1 MFKLS
6 KKVAVVTGASRGIGR
21 SMAET
26 YARAG
31 AHVICVSRNEDAL
44 NVVADGIKSNG
55 GSASVTAINVSNFEK
70 FQNFIK
76 DTTDTYGSV
85 DILVNNAG
93 ITRDTLIVRMSEED
107 WDTVI
112 DVNLKGA
119 FNGIKAVTRTMMKQ
133 RFGRIINISS
143 VVGLTGNAGQ
153 VNYAASKAG
162 LIGLTKAT
170 AKEIGSRGITVNCIA
185 PGYIATD
192 MTGQMDDKAKD
203 LLISQI
209 PLGRIGSP
217 DDIAATALF
226 LASDEAGYITGQTF
240 TVDGG
245 MVMI

>member
-44 NVVADGIKSNG
+44 NIVADGIKSNG
-55 GSASVTAINVSNFEK
+55 GSASVTPFNVSNLEE
-70 FQNFIK
+70 FQNLIK

>member
-55 GSASVTAINVSNFEK
+55 GSASVTAINVSNLEE
-70 FQNFIK
+70 FQNLIK

-107 WDTVI
+107 WDKVI

>member
-1 MFKLS
+1 MRAIPLS
-6 KKVAVVTGASRGIGR
+6 IS
-21 SMAET
+21 
-26 YARAG
+26 
-31 AHVICVSRNEDAL
+31 HVILRRSNISLAVGILLSFCVSRNEDAL
-44 NVVADGIKSNG
+44 NGVANLIRSNG
-55 GSASVTAINVSNFEK
+55 GSASVAACNVSDLENFQK
-70 FQNFIK
+70 LIK
-76 DTTDTYGSV
+76 DTADNYGSV

-93 ITRDTLIVRMSEED
+93 ITRDTLIMRMSEDD

-112 DVNLKGA
+112 DINLKGA

-133 RFGRIINISS
+133 KSGRIINISS

-162 LIGLTKAT
+162 LIGLTKSA

-192 MTGQMDDKAKD
+192 MTDQLDDQAKD

>member
-31 AHVICVSRNEDAL
+31 AHVICVSRNEDTL

-55 GSASVTAINVSNFEK
+55 GSASVTAINVSNLEE
-70 FQNFIK
+70 FQNLIK

-192 MTGQMDDKAKD
+192 MTNQMDDKAKD

>member
-6 KKVAVVTGASRGIGR
+6 KKIAVVTGASRGIGKA
-21 SMAET
+21 MAET
-26 YARAG
+26 YAQAG

-44 NVVADGIKSNG
+44 NGVADLIRSNG
-55 GSASVTAINVSNFEK
+55 GSASVAACNVSDLENFQK
-70 FQNFIK
+70 LIK
-76 DTTDTYGSV
+76 DTVDNYGSV

-93 ITRDTLIVRMSEED
+93 ITRDTLIMRMSEDD

-112 DVNLKGA
+112 DINLKGA

-133 RFGRIINISS
+133 KSGRIINISS

-162 LIGLTKAT
+162 LIGLTKSA

-192 MTGQMDDKAKD
+192 MTDQLDDQAKD

>member
-1 MFKLS
+1 M
-6 KKVAVVTGASRGIGR
+6 VTGASRGIGR

-31 AHVICVSRNEDAL
+31 AHVICVSRNEDTL

-55 GSASVTAINVSNFEK
+55 GSASVTAINVSNLEE
-70 FQNFIK
+70 FQNLIK

>member
-6 KKVAVVTGASRGIGR
+6 KKIAVVTGASRGIGKA
-21 SMAET
+21 MAET
-26 YARAG
+26 YAQAG

-44 NVVADGIKSNG
+44 NGVANLIRSNG
-55 GSASVTAINVSNFEK
+55 GSASIAACNVSDLENFQK
-70 FQNFIK
+70 LIK
-76 DTTDTYGSV
+76 DTADNYGSV

-93 ITRDTLIVRMSEED
+93 ITRDTLIMRMSEDD

-112 DVNLKGA
+112 DINLKGA

-133 RFGRIINISS
+133 KSGRIINISS

-162 LIGLTKAT
+162 LIGLTKSA

-192 MTGQMDDKAKD
+192 MTDQLDDQAKD

>member
-55 GSASVTAINVSNFEK
+55 GSASVTAINVSNLEK
-70 FQNFIK
+70 FQNLIK

-112 DVNLKGA
+112 NVNLKGA

>member
-6 KKVAVVTGASRGIGR
+6 KKIAVITGASRGIGKA
-21 SMAET
+21 MAET
-26 YARAG
+26 YAQAD

-44 NVVADGIKSNG
+44 NGVADLIRSNG
-55 GSASVTAINVSNFEK
+55 GSASVAACNVSDLENFQK
-70 FQNFIK
+70 LIK
-76 DTTDTYGSV
+76 DTVDNYGSV

-93 ITRDTLIVRMSEED
+93 ITRDTLIMRMSEDD

-112 DVNLKGA
+112 DINLKGA

-133 RFGRIINISS
+133 KSGRIINISS

-162 LIGLTKAT
+162 LIGLTKSA
-170 AKEIGSRGITVNCIA
+170 AKEIGSRGIA

-192 MTGQMDDKAKD
+192 MTDQLDDQAKD

>member
-31 AHVICVSRNEDAL
+31 AHVICVSRNEDTL

-55 GSASVTAINVSNFEK
+55 GSASVTAFNVSNLEE
-70 FQNFIK
+70 FQNLIK

>member
-6 KKVAVVTGASRGIGR
+6 KKIAVITGASRGIGKA
-21 SMAET
+21 MAET
-26 YARAG
+26 YAQAG

-44 NVVADGIKSNG
+44 NGVADLIRSNG
-55 GSASVTAINVSNFEK
+55 GSASVAACNVSDLENFQK
-70 FQNFIK
+70 LIK
-76 DTTDTYGSV
+76 DTVDNYGSV

-93 ITRDTLIVRMSEED
+93 ITRDTLIMRMSEDD

-112 DVNLKGA
+112 DINLKGA

-133 RFGRIINISS
+133 KSGRIINISS

-162 LIGLTKAT
+162 LIGLTKSA

-192 MTGQMDDKAKD
+192 MTDQLDDQAKD

>member
-6 KKVAVVTGASRGIGR
+6 KKIAVVTGASRGIGKA
-21 SMAET
+21 MAET
-26 YARAG
+26 YAQAG

-44 NVVADGIKSNG
+44 NGVADLIRSNG
-55 GSASVTAINVSNFEK
+55 GSASIAACNVSDLENFQK
-70 FQNFIK
+70 LIK
-76 DTTDTYGSV
+76 DTADNYGSV

-93 ITRDTLIVRMSEED
+93 ITRDTLIMRMSEDD

-112 DVNLKGA
+112 DINLKGA

-133 RFGRIINISS
+133 KSGRIINISS

-162 LIGLTKAT
+162 LIGLTKSA

-192 MTGQMDDKAKD
+192 MTDQLDDQAKD